1 MSIGPPPATFA
12 GFGSGASARR
22 RIPLRG
28 AQGRTRY
35 GTVGQLVFL
44 VSSMQNGFGGNCFS
58 YSVNL
63 VFPPTPCGRQLHNGQ
78 DAVKMIVLGHG
89 PRVHVNVLVAVYA
102 SIQVNAQVAEIIRCV
117 RRSLGCDAWLC
128 HVSERTSGVVAL
140 NAV

>member
-1 MSIGPPPATFA
+1 
-12 GFGSGASARR
+12 
-22 RIPLRG
+22 
-28 AQGRTRY
+28 
-35 GTVGQLVFL
+35 
-44 VSSMQNGFGGNCFS
+44 
-58 YSVNL
+58 
-63 VFPPTPCGRQLHNGQ
+63 
-78 DAVKMIVLGHG
+78 MIVLGHG